1 MPIQMELSRILI
13 REIADAQFIELR
25 EIDGQRT
32 FPIVVGLPEA
42 YAIDRRLKGQ
52 NPPRPQ
58 THELLAS
65 IMDEMGGTLQK
76 ILIDDLSDGTFYAKL
91 FIDQQGKEHVIDSRP
106 SDAIAIGIAADVPIY
121 VDEQVLEEV
130 EKDIHGFGFP
140 ESFDWE

>member
-1 MPIQMELSRILI
+1 MELSRILI

-106 SDAIAIGIAADVPIY
+106 SDAIAIGVAADVPIY

-130 EKDIHGFGFP
+130 ENDIHGFGFP